1 MVIKSPFKDY
11 YDFVA
16 HQYGGG
22 DPKVVYVRKRISP
35 LKDSGYEST
44 IEVEMDGKFPLY
56 RLEDLVEWK
65 ERETKRVAYL
75 IVAGKA
81 YVLQKTAGRWAE
93 SMYSDDVNTYRI
105 QPLNYF
111 EEFNKRHSRRWFVRH
126 DYGELGKEYPF
137 FVELSR
143 KVKAPV
149 FVIRSVER
157 PFRSDKLAVTV
168 AGQCPILQ
176 EIGMPALIP
185 ATQMYQELSYFMGNT
200 IKEHPDT
207 EPPVEVS
214 NNCKIINAGFDLRQS
229 FRHRMKE

>member
-1 MVIKSPFKDY
+1 MKILSPWKDY

-22 DPKVVYVRKRISP
+22 DPKIVYVRKRISP
-35 LKDSGYEST
+35 LEESGFEST

-56 RLEDLVEWK
+56 RLDDLIDWK

-81 YVLQKTAGRWAE
+81 YVLQKKANIWTD
-93 SMYSDDVNTYRI
+93 SMRSDDVNTYRV
-105 QPLNYF
+105 QSLNYF
-111 EEFNKRHSRRWFVRH
+111 EEFNKSHSRRWLTIHRVE
-126 DYGELGKEYPF
+126 ELGKEYSF

-143 KVKAPV
+143 KVKAPM
-149 FVIRSVER
+149 FVIRNVGR
-157 PFRSDKLAVTV
+157 KFGSDKLYVDV

-185 ATQMYQELSYFMGNT
+185 ATQMYQDLAYFMGNT

-214 NNCKIINAGFDLRQS
+214 NNCKIVNAGFDLKQS
-229 FRHRMKE
+229 FRHRI